1 MKQARCTEFYS
12 SPEKY
17 HTELSG
23 DIEMIRNIWR
33 CKKGGNITW
42 PILPYMSTRHPSSV
56 LHGLYYD
63 TMVILIH
70 CCKRVVFYLFIIRSI
85 SKTFSI
91 FIYLLLYTM
100 CSSNTRITVL
110 LRFCSS
116 QQNFS
121 QTPGQEACR
130 TSIHVYHLSWSC
142 SASPISI
149 HLF

>member
-1 MKQARCTEFYS
+1 MKQARCTEFC

-23 DIEMIRNIWR
+23 DIEMIRNICR
-33 CKKGGNITW
+33 CKKGGNITS

-56 LHGLYYD
+56 LHGLYYN

-70 CCKRVVFYLFIIRSI
+70 CCKRVVFYLFIIHSI
-85 SKTFSI
+85 LKTNYI
-91 FIYLLLYTM
+91 FKYLLLYTM

-110 LRFCSS
+110 LRFCFSL
-116 QQNFS
+116 QNFS